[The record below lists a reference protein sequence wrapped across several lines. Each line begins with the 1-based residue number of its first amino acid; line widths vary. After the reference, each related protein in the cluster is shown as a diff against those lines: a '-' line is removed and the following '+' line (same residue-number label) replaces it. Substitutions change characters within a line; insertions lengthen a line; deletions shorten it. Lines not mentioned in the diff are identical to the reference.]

1 VDTQNWRVERNQIIK
16 RSVSPHSRPLN
27 IEKTKQL
34 NDKYISESKSSQLKT
49 DKKPALKKR
58 IGYKFLN

>member
-1 VDTQNWRVERNQIIK
+1 VDTRNWRVERNQIIK